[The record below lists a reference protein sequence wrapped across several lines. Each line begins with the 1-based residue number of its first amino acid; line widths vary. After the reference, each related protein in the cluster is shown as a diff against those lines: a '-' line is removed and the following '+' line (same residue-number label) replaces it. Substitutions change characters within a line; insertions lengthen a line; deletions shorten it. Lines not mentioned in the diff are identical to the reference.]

1 MTEQGRVLP
10 YEAALH
16 AAIDQYLATGA
27 IDMEALADGL
37 AVGRATLY
45 RVVGNRDL
53 LLGDVIW
60 TLGSRSLEQAV
71 AAVGEQGLRGVDA
84 MLEISRRMGEDVL
97 RAQPLQW
104 LLERDPSTAMRVLF
118 TPAGRVHE
126 RFVAAWEE
134 LFREAEARGELQL
147 PFDPRTFAYVYVRVG
162 ESMLYGDLLAGIEPD
177 LYLAANVRRALF
189 QASPIDLPRR

>member
-1 MTEQGRVLP
+1 MLSYDV
-10 YEAALH
+10 ALQ
-16 AAIDQYLATGA
+16 AAIDQYLTSGA
-27 IDMEALADGL
+27 IDMEVLADEL

-60 TLGSRSLEQAV
+60 TLGSRSLEHAV
-71 AAVGEQGLRGVDA
+71 ATVREQGIEGVDA
-84 MLEISRRMGEDVL
+84 MIEISRRLGEDVL
-97 RAQPLQW
+97 RAQPLQG
-104 LLERDPSTAMRVLF
+104 LLERDPATAMRVLF

-134 LFREAEARGELQL
+134 LFRDAEERGELRL

-177 LYLAANVRRALF
+177 MGLAANVRRALF
-189 QASPIDLPRR
+189 QASSADLPPRG